1 MGDRS
6 SIIVRQKWSNDQGI
20 EIYTHWAG
28 VDIVNN
34 LKTAISN
41 AEDRWDDEEY
51 FTRIF
56 IQNILDNISSPYKTT
71 GCGIGIV
78 KNYKESGH
86 GDLQY
91 NPVIVD
97 VTEQKVFVKYV
108 ELSFKDIVSMEQES
122 VLDIIQNAM
131 RKM

>member
-20 EIYTHWAG
+20 EIYAHWAG

-56 IQNILDNISSPYKTT
+56 IQNILDNITSPDNTS

-97 VTEQKVFVKYV
+97 ATEQKVFVKDV

-131 RKM
+131 IKR